1 MKIILD
7 PGHGGDPI
15 SDRGFYGSGYE
26 QNEGVNNF
34 LTCKLIKAYLEAR
47 YIVQVRMTRDK
58 VTDYPTI
65 AERGVMAKGADFL
78 YSRHSNASDDKTVRG
93 TEIWYNPNFPGNKEF
108 ADDASKA
115 IADFFG
121 HPWRN
126 KYAKNGAD
134 IDGTAKVE
142 GFMII
147 NHAIKN
153 GVPNAVMSEI
163 GFHSNPLDAE
173 ILVSKRVELAELEA
187 ELIAKYLK
195 LEVKPV
201 EKRELDTAE
210 KWAVESGIMQDMKW
224 DEPATRSQMAWW
236 LFMLNRKF
244 IEPLKK

>member
-7 PGHGGDPI
+7 PGHGGNLA
-15 SDRGFYGSGYE
+15 SDRGFYGGGYE

-34 LTCKLIKAYLEAR
+34 LTCSLIKAFLESR
-47 YIVQVRMTRDK
+47 YKVEVLMTRQK

-65 AERGVMAKGADFL
+65 TERGKMAQGYDFL
-78 YSRHSNASDDKTVRG
+78 YSRHSNASDKSVRG
-93 TEIWYNPNFPGNKEF
+93 TEIWYNPKVNKKW
-108 ADDASKA
+108 ADEASKV

-121 HPWRN
+121 HNWRN
-126 KYAKNGAD
+126 KYTKNGAD

-142 GFMII
+142 GFLII

-153 GVPNAVMSEI
+153 GVPNAVMAEV
-163 GFHSNPLDAE
+163 GFHSNTKDAE
-173 ILVSKRVELAELEA
+173 ILVEKRVELAELEA
-187 ELIAKYLK
+187 ELIAKHLK

-201 EKRELDTAE
+201 EKKELDTAE
-210 KWAVESGIMQDMKW
+210 KWAVDNGIMQDMKW

-236 LFMLNRKF
+236 LFMMNRKF

>member
-1 MKIILD
+1 MKIMLD
-7 PGHGGDPI
+7 PGHGGDPV

-47 YIVQVRMTRDK
+47 YIVEVRMTRDN

-65 AERGVMAKGADFL
+65 AQRGVMAKGADFL

-93 TEIWYNPNFPGNKEF
+93 TEIWYSKVNKEF
-108 ADDASKA
+108 ADSASKT

-126 KYAKNGAD
+126 KYAKPGAD

-153 GVPNAVMSEI
+153 GVPNAVMAEI
-163 GFHSNPLDAE
+163 GFHTNPLDAE
-173 ILVSKRVELAELEA
+173 ILVEKRVELAELEA
-187 ELIAKYLK
+187 ELIAKHLK

-201 EKRELDTAE
+201 EKKELDTAE
-210 KWAVESGIMQDMKW
+210 KWAVDNGIMRDEKW
-224 DEPATRSQMAWW
+224 TEPATRSQMAWW
-236 LFMLNRKF
+236 LFDLVKK
-244 IEPLKK
+244 LKKGAL